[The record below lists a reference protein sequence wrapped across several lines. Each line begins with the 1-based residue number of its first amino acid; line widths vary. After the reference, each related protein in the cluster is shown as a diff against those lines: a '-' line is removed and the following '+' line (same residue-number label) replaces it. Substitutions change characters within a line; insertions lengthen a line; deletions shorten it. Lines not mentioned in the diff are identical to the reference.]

1 MICLDTTM
9 AFTCIAC
16 KREIDPSG
24 RNCPHCG
31 EPITDFLRTYMVEL
45 IDGKY
50 RIIERLGR
58 GGMGEVYKVL
68 HTRLGAIRVIKTMR
82 PHLMEDQSLHERFL
96 REAKLA
102 TRIQHQNVAVL
113 HDFSQLADNSLY
125 MVWEYIEGTNLA
137 AMVRREGRLKPRV
150 AIDIA
155 VQTLHGLEAIHE
167 AGIIHRDISPEN
179 IMVFKEPSGALRV
192 KVIDLGIAKSEAV
205 DGAVTRTGM
214 FVGKWKYASPEH
226 LGFLPEGQGIDGRA
240 DLFSFG
246 IVLYEMLSGRAPY
259 EATTP
264 GQYFIL
270 HSKETPN
277 PVTLHNL
284 SFPEAPGL
292 EKILARALEK
302 DREQRYPT
310 AKEFAKALSVLLAKL
325 EETDLEQT
333 AVFQSTTGS
342 TLPQTAAGIDSTAP
356 IPRPK
361 PAPTQAQAPV
371 LAPTVVEAKTAAA
384 APPPARR
391 GAGRND
397 RREAADRA
405 TAPGRTSAD
414 ARGAP
419 GRRSAARQDAARR
432 AAAGG
437 ASEIE
442 PGHDR
447 RRGDRR
453 RARPRVGGRRTLLG
467 VQTVAAEHA
476 EQAAT
481 TTAAPGATD
490 AATGGAPGTVATP
503 EGQASPPATGAAP
516 QAQPPGGQA
525 PAAQTPAAQP
535 PITQPSPATQ
545 PPAAPARVHAA
556 AGVADPEAG
565 SDADARLAGARGRDS
580 ACANR
585 TAPDDHAGGRRHEA
599 ARSGGAAGRRDPPG
613 DGCQEDAAAGEPPAA
628 NLPAAKPPAASPPA
642 GAGAPPAAGGVS
654 PAAAAAAA
662 GAATTPKPPAPGT
675 AAAGDLIPDAGSLGW
690 RSRAL
695 TASAEWKSGF
705 QRGII
710 KNYEDM
716 YSGSPANWAA
726 VAPGVKL
733 STFKIVVG
741 RLLNLSGLDRPQID
755 GGVSGG
761 PSDLHRRGS
770 RHQGHGD
777 RERADRGSR
786 GGRRRQ
792 AGPRHCGRD
801 DLPRPAGE
809 DPGEAPSPDG
819 RPGLRGRRR
828 RHGLGAD
835 RLRRRPPGPQSSR
848 R

>member
-1 MICLDTTM
+1 MSRTGPIRGMICLDKTM

-155 VQTLHGLEAIHE
+155 IQTLHGLEAIHE

-226 LGFLPEGQGIDGRA
+226 LGFLPEGHGIDGRA

-302 DREQRYPT
+302 DREQRYAT

-325 EETDLEQT
+325 EETDLEPT
-333 AVFQSTTGS
+333 AFFQSTPGS
-342 TLPQTAAGIDSTAP
+342 TLPQTQAGIDSTAP

-361 PAPTQAQAPV
+361 PAQTQAQAPV
-371 LAPTVVEAKTAAA
+371 LAPTVMEAKTAAA
-384 APPPARR
+384 APPSV
-391 GAGRND
+391 
-397 RREAADRA
+397 ELAATIAEKRP
-405 TAPGRTSAD
+405 TAPPLPV
-414 ARGAP
+414 AP
-419 GRRSAARQDAARR
+419 PP
-432 AAAGG
+432 AAGTSP
-437 ASEIE
+437 AAE
-442 PGHDR
+442 PPLVKTR
-447 RRGDRR
+447 PVAPQPV
-453 RARPRVGGRRTLLG
+453 ARPRSSQAMIAAAVIVVALGLGLVGAGLYSVYKRWQPSTPT
-467 VQTVAAEHA
+467 QT
-476 EQAAT
+476 AT
-481 TTAAPGATD
+481 TTAAPVATD
-490 AATGGAPGTVATP
+490 AAAGGVPAAVAPPT
-503 EGQASPPATGAAP
+503 GQASSPATSPVTQAGQP
-516 QAQPPGGQA
+516 QATQTQ
-525 PAAQTPAAQP
+525 AAQTPITRPSSAAQP
-535 PITQPSPATQ
+535 PAAQPVTMS
-545 PPAAPARVHAA
+545 PPASQTLKPAPTQTPVSQAPAIVTPPAPTAPTTTTAA
-556 AGVADPEAG
+556 AGAAKPP
-565 SDADARLAGARGRDS
+565 
-580 ACANR
+580 
-585 TAPDDHAGGRRHEA
+585 APPV
-599 ARSGGAAGRRDPPG
+599 SP
-613 DGCQEDAAAGEPPAA
+613 AGETLPATVVRKTPPPVNPPAT
-628 NLPAAKPPAASPPA
+628 NPPAAKPPGA
-642 GAGAPPAAGGVS
+642 GGAPPATSGVS

-662 GAATTPKPPAPGT
+662 GAATAPKPPAPGP
-675 AAAGDLIPDAGSLGW
+675 AAAGDLIPDAGSLGF
-690 RSRAL
+690 RSKAL
-695 TASAEWKSGF
+695 TASSEWKAGF

-741 RLLNLSGLDRPQID
+741 RLQNMSGLDRPQMTAAFPAGLQTSID
-755 GGVSGG
+755 GEVGTKGTVIVNAQIAVVAAVDDDKQGHAIVVEMIFRDPQG
-761 PSDLHRRGS
+761 KILAKIHHRTEGRDFDGAVEDMVSDLT
-770 RHQGHGD
+770 D
-777 RERADRGSR
+777 FVADN
-786 GGRRRQ
+786 
-792 AGPRHCGRD
+792 P
-801 DLPRPAGE
+801 
-809 DPGEAPSPDG
+809 APSVKKK
-819 RPGLRGRRR
+819 
-828 RHGLGAD
+828 
-835 RLRRRPPGPQSSR
+835 
-848 R
+848 

>member
-1 MICLDTTM
+1 MICLDKTM

-302 DREQRYPT
+302 DREQRYAT
-310 AKEFAKALSVLLAKL
+310 AREFAKALSVLLAKL
-325 EETDLEQT
+325 EETDLEST
-333 AVFQSTTGS
+333 AVFQSTPGS
-342 TLPQTAAGIDSTAP
+342 ALPQTVAGIDSTAP
-356 IPRPK
+356 IPRPT
-361 PAPTQAQAPV
+361 PAQTQAQAPV

-384 APPPARR
+384 ASPAVELAATIAEKRPTAPPLPVGPPPAAGTSPAAEPPLVKTPPVAPQAVARPR
-391 GAGRND
+391 SSQAMIAAAVIVVALGLGLVGAGLYSVYKRWQPS
-397 RREAADRA
+397 APTQTA
-405 TAPGRTSAD
+405 TTTATPVATD
-414 ARGAP
+414 
-419 GRRSAARQDAARR
+419 

-437 ASEIE
+437 V
-442 PGHDR
+442 P
-447 RRGDRR
+447 
-453 RARPRVGGRRTLLG
+453 V
-467 VQTVAAEHA
+467 TVA
-476 EQAAT
+476 
-481 TTAAPGATD
+481 PPTD
-490 AATGGAPGTVATP
+490 
-503 EGQASPPATGAAP
+503 QASSPATSPVTQARQP
-516 QAQPPGGQA
+516 QA
-525 PAAQTPAAQP
+525 
-535 PITQPSPATQ
+535 TQPSPAQ
-545 PPAAPARVHAA
+545 PPAGQPV
-556 AGVADPEAG
+556 
-565 SDADARLAGARGRDS
+565 
-580 ACANR
+580 
-585 TAPDDHAGGRRHEA
+585 TM
-599 ARSGGAAGRRDPPG
+599 
-613 DGCQEDAAAGEPPAA
+613 PPAA
-628 NLPAAKPPAASPPA
+628 SQALKPAPTQTPVSQAPAIVTPPAPTAPTTTTAAGAAKPPAQPVSPAGETLPATVVRKTPPPVNPPA
-642 GAGAPPAAGGVS
+642 TNPPTAKPTGAGGAPPATSGVS

-662 GAATTPKPPAPGT
+662 GAATAPKPPAPGT
-675 AAAGDLIPDAGSLGW
+675 AAAGDLIPDAGSLGF
-690 RSRAL
+690 RSKAL
-695 TASAEWKSGF
+695 TASTEWKSGF

-710 KNYEDM
+710 KDYEDM
-716 YSGSPANWAA
+716 YSGSPTNWAA

-741 RLLNLSGLDRPQID
+741 RLQNLSGLDRPQITAAFPAGLQASID
-755 GGVSGG
+755 SDVGTKGTVIVNAQFAVVAAVDDDKQGHVIVAEMIFRDPQGKILAKLHHRTDARNFDSAVEDMV
-761 PSDLHRRGS
+761 SDLT
-770 RHQGHGD
+770 D
-777 RERADRGSR
+777 FVADN
-786 GGRRRQ
+786 
-792 AGPRHCGRD
+792 P
-801 DLPRPAGE
+801 
-809 DPGEAPSPDG
+809 APSVKKK
-819 RPGLRGRRR
+819 
-828 RHGLGAD
+828 
-835 RLRRRPPGPQSSR
+835 
-848 R
+848 